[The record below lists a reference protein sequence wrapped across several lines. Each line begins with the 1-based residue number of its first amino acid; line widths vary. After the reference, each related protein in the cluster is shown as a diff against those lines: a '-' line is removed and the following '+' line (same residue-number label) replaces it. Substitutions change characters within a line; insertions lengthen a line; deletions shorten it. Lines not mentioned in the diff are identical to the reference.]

1 MSASVCFGQAAMPPK
16 LPMPGENSRNTTNPT
31 LERKRTLFAQRI
43 KDEGGALY
51 TMATGR
57 VIRVVNAQ
65 KRIDGAFVD
74 SFKNSMRV
82 ALHLPVVAEQVEPS
96 EAVALAISETKRNDT
111 ALAIVVT
118 DDTITPGFLV
128 APEDRWAIVN
138 VSRLVADNPSDAVLK
153 VRTTKECWRA
163 IGYLLGASDSL
174 RQPCLMRPI
183 HSLKDL
189 DAEQIAVVTPEPFAK
204 MALNAQKL
212 NISRQRLVTYKQAC
226 QEGWAPAPTNDVQR
240 AIREE
245 TRKLPTKPIK
255 IEFDPK
261 KGK

>member
-118 DDTITPGFLV
+118 DDTITPDSWLHLKTAGRLSTSQDWLQTIHRMRCSRC
-128 APEDRWAIVN
+128 APQRSA
-138 VSRLVADNPSDAVLK
+138 
-153 VRTTKECWRA
+153 
-163 IGYLLGASDSL
+163 GA
-174 RQPCLMRPI
+174 P
-183 HSLKDL
+183 
-189 DAEQIAVVTPEPFAK
+189 
-204 MALNAQKL
+204 
-212 NISRQRLVTYKQAC
+212 LVTCSVPQ
-226 QEGWAPAPTNDVQR
+226 
-240 AIREE
+240 
-245 TRKLPTKPIK
+245 TRSASHALCARYTP
-255 IEFDPK
+255 
-261 KGK
+261 